1 MSGLDVWLS
10 ERLADLEGRDLRR
23 HLRVVESPQETAL
36 EIDGRTITN
45 FSSNDYLGLAADA
58 RLREAGIRAL
68 TDAGSGSGASRL
80 ISGTH
85 RIHVDLEEALAEF
98 KNREAA
104 LSFANGTAAALGA
117 IPALAG
123 KGDILILDKL
133 SHACLI
139 DAARLSG
146 AEIRIFPHNNLERL
160 EELLKRSRA
169 KSPRARIGVIT
180 ESIFSM
186 DGDRAPLAQIAEI
199 KDRHGAWLLVD
210 EAHATGIFGDHGRGL
225 IDSLGLTDQVDIQL
239 VTLGKAL
246 GSAGGAVVGSRKL
259 IDYLS
264 NSARTFIFSTAPP
277 PSVAAMALEAIRLL
291 ASGVLEDKRSQLFR
305 NMADLQE
312 RLGNASEPTSAI
324 FPIPMGA
331 ESRAVRT
338 ANELYEQ
345 GIWVPAIRYPTV
357 ARGRA
362 RLRATLTA
370 SHTADQIQL
379 LADALTRSPAS

>member
-139 DAARLSG
+139 DGARLSG
-146 AEIRIFPHNNLERL
+146 AEIRIFPHNQVERL
-160 EELLKRSRA
+160 EEILTRSRA
-169 KSPRARIGVIT
+169 KSPTARIGVIT

-370 SHTADQIQL
+370 SHTPDQIQL